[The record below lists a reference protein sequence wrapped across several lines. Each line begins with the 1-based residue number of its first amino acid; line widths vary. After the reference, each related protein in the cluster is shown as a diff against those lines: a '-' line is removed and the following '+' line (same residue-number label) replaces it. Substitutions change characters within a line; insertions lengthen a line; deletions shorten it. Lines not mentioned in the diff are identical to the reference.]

1 MKILKKVFLGLILTL
16 FILIAVSLVLIR
28 PDSIMTF
35 NETDPNLFI
44 IDLINNSKI
53 NIFGENEI
61 LLQEYELNS
70 VLVPQI
76 TKQINTQEL
85 PSFVEFNGFFFD
97 LKPDSIMLKSSLK
110 INFLPIGVNAN
121 ISPIIND
128 DEIGAKING
137 LYLGKLP
144 IPLSLIEKISN
155 SEIQDVYYIDN
166 NKEFLNYIKIKELS
180 INENKISIN
189 FVTNNNSI
197 IDNFVDSKYKETIKD
212 ILSILGNTKEGKKL
226 ANDIV
231 RALLI
236 KNFQGEF
243 PQDMKNKIA
252 EDFKSIDKATKSKLI
267 YIFLKNNV
275 NNDFNF
281 LFDRK
286 N

>member
-1 MKILKKVFLGLILTL
+1 MKIFKKVFLGLILTL
-16 FILIAVSLVLIR
+16 FILIAISLVLIR
-28 PDSIMTF
+28 PDSIKTF

-53 NIFGENEI
+53 NIFGENKI
-61 LLQEYELNS
+61 LLEEVELNS
-70 VLVPQI
+70 FLIPQI

-85 PSFVEFNGFFFD
+85 PSFVEFNGFYFD
-97 LKPDSIMLKSSLK
+97 LQPNSIMLKSSFK
-110 INFLPIGVNAN
+110 IGFLPIGVNVN
-121 ISPIIND
+121 VSPIIND
-128 DEIGAKING
+128 NAIGAKLNG

-144 IPLSLIEKISN
+144 LPLSLIEKISN

-166 NKEFLNYIKIKELS
+166 SKKFLNYVKVKKLS
-180 INENKISIN
+180 IDENKIIID

-197 IDNFVDSKYKETIKD
+197 IDKFIDSEHKETFKN
-212 ILSILGNTKEGKKL
+212 ILSLLGETKEGKKF

-231 RALLI
+231 RALFI

-243 PQDMKNKIA
+243 PQEMKNIIA

-267 YIFLKNNV
+267 YILLKNNLD
-275 NNDFNF
+275 NNFNF
-281 LFDRK
+281 LFDRM